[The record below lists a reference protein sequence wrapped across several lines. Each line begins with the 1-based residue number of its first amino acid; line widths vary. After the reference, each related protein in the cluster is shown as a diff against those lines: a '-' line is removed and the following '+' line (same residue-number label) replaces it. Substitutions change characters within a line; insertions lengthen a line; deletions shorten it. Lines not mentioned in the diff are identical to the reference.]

1 MQAFRVTRH
10 AEAQAEAKGFDMAA
24 VIRAA
29 VDPSITYANG
39 RYAGQ
44 MRHIRDGIVAVVDV
58 RSRTIVTVYA
68 NVTETALRAD
78 QTDADAV
85 RYGTRLARR

>member
-1 MQAFRVTRH
+1 MQSFRVTRH
-10 AEAQAEAKGFDMAA
+10 AEAQAKAKGFDMTA

-29 VDPSITYANG
+29 VSPSITYANG
-39 RYAGQ
+39 RYEGQ
-44 MRHIRDGIVAVVDV
+44 MRHIRDGIVAVVDT

-78 QTDADAV
+78 QTDADAL
-85 RYGTRLARR
+85 RYGKRMAHR